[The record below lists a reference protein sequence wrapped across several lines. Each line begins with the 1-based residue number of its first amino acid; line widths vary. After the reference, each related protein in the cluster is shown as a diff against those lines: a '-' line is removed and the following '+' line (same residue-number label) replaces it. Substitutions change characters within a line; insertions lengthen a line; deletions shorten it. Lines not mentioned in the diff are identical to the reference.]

1 VKSGGILVSLSSFL
15 VLIGFI
21 AACTLAALSGAI
33 FRPGAWYER
42 LAKPAWRPPNW
53 LFAGMEPALSDDRGV
68 RAAGQARGGISAPLA
83 VLALQFGLNAA
94 WTPVF
99 FGLHRIG
106 LGFAIIC
113 LLWLATAA
121 TIAVFYPVSP
131 TAALLLSPYLAWVG
145 FAAALNYAVWGLNR
159 SVPSP

>member
-1 VKSGGILVSLSSFL
+1 MDLSVSLGSFL
-15 VLIGFI
+15 VLVGFI
-21 AACTLAALSGAI
+21 AACALAALTGSI

-53 LFAGMEPALSDDRGV
+53 LFAPVWSLLYLMIAVSGWLVWREA
-68 RAAGQARGGISAPLA
+68 GISGPL
-83 VLALQFGLNAA
+83 VVYALQLGLNAA

-106 LGFAIIC
+106 LGFATIC
-113 LLWLATAA
+113 LLWLAIAA

-131 TAALLLSPYLAWVG
+131 TAAILLLPYLAWVT
-145 FAAALNYAVWGLNR
+145 FAAALNYAIWRLNR
-159 SVPSP
+159 GVASP